1 MAIRKQNKELIAKIE
16 TDIKNNKNAHALS
29 IQFEITKDDYLSIAE
44 WLYKTYNSIRVDY
57 NGDNIVLLIGL

>member
-1 MAIRKQNKELIAKIE
+1 MAIRKVNRALIEQIE
-16 TDIKNNKNAHALS
+16 TDIKNNKNSYAS
-29 IQFEITKDDYLSIAE
+29 CIQFEITKDDYLSIAE